1 MSKSDYPANR
11 HRLQAEHLYQAC
23 DPNLFSFQT
32 TAEVC
37 DFDSTFGQTR
47 ALEAMEFGIGMRG
60 SGYNLFVLASPGSHR
75 HRIVRDFLNNR
86 KLEKRRHESKSC
98 EGDKALEAPSD
109 WVYVNNFD
117 DSRKPLAIPLPS
129 GAGKDFRRDLDQL
142 VEELQTAIPS
152 AFEGEQYRSRIIE
165 INQEFEDRV
174 QSRFEEIE
182 EEARQ
187 EGLSVVPTP
196 QGFGIAPIRDGKLIT
211 DAEFSE
217 LPEQEQSQTREAI
230 ERISDKL
237 RHHLEEVP
245 QWHKQRHEEIKRFN
259 RETTNLAVR
268 GPIRRLKEKYREH
281 AKLSG
286 YFDDLHEDVLH
297 NAREFMPEAGQPRD
311 TPSMAVETPILRRY
325 SANVVIGGDE
335 EERCIPIVYESKPSL
350 QNLLGR
356 VEHVAQFGALITD
369 FTMVRPGALHRA
381 NGGYLILDAARLL
394 TEPYAWPALKRTLD
408 MEEIRIESMAELMS
422 LVSTVSLEP
431 EPIPLSLKVVLIGDR
446 LLYQM
451 LCIYDP
457 DFADLFKVAADF
469 EDRIERTTEN
479 TRFYGRLLASL
490 AHRESLRP
498 FSREAVARMVEHS
511 ARLMGDSE
519 KLSMRL
525 RDTTDLL
532 RESDYWAGK
541 CGGETVEESHVQRA
555 IDSRVDRS
563 DRLRD
568 EMLDETLRRNVLIAT
583 AGEQVGQING
593 LSVLSL
599 GDFSFGR
606 PVRITATTRI
616 GEGKIVDIERE
627 AELGGHI
634 HSKAV
639 MIVSS
644 YLSAKYAIDTPLSL
658 RASLVFEQS
667 YGGIEGDSASVAETC
682 ALISSLADVPILQ
695 NLAVTG
701 SINQHGQVQVIG
713 GVNEKIE
720 GFFDLCRERGL
731 DGSQGVV
738 IPRDNAKHL
747 MLREDVV
754 AAVRKGEFHVYGVD
768 TVDEA
773 LSILTGRSAGERE
786 SDGSFPGDS
795 VNRRAEDRLLHF
807 AKARE
812 RFDRMPNA
820 NGVGQTPRAEK

>member
-1 MSKSDYPANR
+1 MNAE
-11 HRLQAEHLYQAC
+11 RLYLAC
-23 DPNLFSFQT
+23 DPSLISFET
-32 TAEVC
+32 TADVS
-37 DFDSTFGQTR
+37 DVDATFGQTR
-47 ALEAMEFGIGMRG
+47 ALQAMDFGIGMRG

-75 HRIVRDFLNNR
+75 HRIVRDFLQGR
-86 KLEKRRHESKSC
+86 KSKQC
-98 EGDKALEAPSD
+98 EGDQPADVLSD
-109 WVYVNNFD
+109 WVYVNNFA
-117 DSRKPLAIPLPS
+117 DSRKPLAVALPS
-129 GAGKDFRRDLDQL
+129 GEGKDFKRDLDQL

-152 AFEGEQYRSRIIE
+152 AFEGEQYRSRILE
-165 INQEFEDRV
+165 INQVFEEKV
-174 QSRFEEIE
+174 QARLEEIE
-182 EEARQ
+182 EQARK

-196 QGFGIAPIRDGKLIT
+196 QGFGIAPLREGKLIT
-211 DAEFSE
+211 DAEFGE
-217 LPEQEQSQTREAI
+217 LPEDEQSRTREAI

-245 QWHKQRHEEIKRFN
+245 QWHKQRHEEIKQFN
-259 RETTNLAVR
+259 RETTDLAVR
-268 GPIRRLKEKYREH
+268 GPITRLKEKYREH
-281 AKLSG
+281 AKLTG
-286 YFDDLHEDVLH
+286 YFNDLHEDVLQ
-297 NAREFMPEAGQPRD
+297 NAREFMPNADQPRE
-311 TPSMAVETPILRRY
+311 TPSVDVETPVLRRY
-325 SANVVIGGDE
+325 SVNVIVGGDDE
-335 EERCIPIVYESKPSL
+335 EPYMPIVYESKPSL

-356 VEHVAQFGALITD
+356 VEHIAQFGALITD
-369 FTMVRPGALHRA
+369 FSMIRPGALHRA
-381 NGGYLILDAARLL
+381 NGGYLILDASRLL
-394 TEPYAWPALKRTLD
+394 TEPYAWPALKRALD
-408 MEEIRIESMAELMS
+408 AEEIRIESMAELMS

-431 EPIPLSLKVVLIGDR
+431 EPIPLNLKVVLIGDR

-451 LCIYDP
+451 LCMYDP

-469 EDRIERTTEN
+469 EDRIARTAEN
-479 TRFYGRLLASL
+479 TGLYGHLLASL

-541 CGGETVEESHVQRA
+541 AGADTVGRSHVQRA
-555 IDSRVDRS
+555 VDARVERA

-568 EMLDETLRRNVLIAT
+568 EMLDETLRRNLLIDT
-583 AGEQVGQING
+583 AGAEVGQING

-682 ALISSLADVPILQ
+682 ALISSLAGVPILQ

-720 GFFDLCRERGL
+720 GFFDLCRKRGL
-731 DGSQGVV
+731 DGSHGVV
-738 IPRDNAKHL
+738 IPKDNAKHL

-754 AAVRKGEFHVYGVD
+754 AAVRNGNFHVYGVE

-773 LSILTGRSAGERE
+773 LSILTGSPAGERDNE
-786 SDGSFPGDS
+786 GNFLEAS
-795 VNRRAEDRLLHF
+795 VNRRAEDRLVHF
-807 AKARE
+807 AQSRE
-812 RFDRMPNA
+812 RFEQLSNSDRKQNKPGA
-820 NGVGQTPRAEK
+820 ND